1 MHTGHKKSS
10 APYLEATKIENSTAR
25 VIGEMISAPGAAEV
39 TPDIAGHC
47 ASSGKWYSF
56 YEIQN
61 VSLHLPFLGTQMWNN
76 EKIKKNER
84 RKSSE

>member
-25 VIGEMISAPGAAEV
+25 AVGEMISEPGAAEV

-47 ASSGKWYSF
+47 ASSGK
-56 YEIQN
+56 
-61 VSLHLPFLGTQMWNN
+61 
-76 EKIKKNER
+76 
-84 RKSSE
+84 